1 MRLPRC
7 GIPVIAAAALLAAS
21 CSSAPAPRT
30 TQSARPEVS
39 VTTSSGTALGVRTTA
54 VPNAAMA
61 LTAPM
66 SVAGATYP
74 SPIRVLAS
82 PVDIAAQAP
91 VPAKGAILTFHLNQ
105 ATIAPVEHPFI
116 ASRNPDGSWTPVP
129 TQYNPTARTLSA
141 TLPHFSIWAPLS
153 WSGDLLLAALK
164 GGAQSIFGSTLD
176 PAATPTCH
184 ATADLQVAD
193 SQPNGALRI
202 CATRTRPTGLRLTV
216 VNTRRYPVDVSYPG
230 GATVTVEPAA
240 DIATQVGAYINKVS
254 NLADRRT
261 VLPGHATAT
270 VELPRPGEGQARV
283 SIDIDG
289 IAYLTGILSVAIDEL
304 TLMSERLGS
313 RIQANLEVLSARGC
327 LQSAMTDLNNLS
339 HVTDDAV
346 TSLTKVAFSCAG
358 DLFDTGASG
367 AISDAI
373 AVIAGLTDELAQS
386 LYGLMDAATGASH
399 HTLTV
404 TDVVAA
410 HEPVPAAN
418 LPARLST
425 DGYGP
430 LQFGMTIAEAQAALG
445 GVIVTQEAGVIGCLA
460 GSSTAAP
467 NVIFAVVDG
476 RVLAA
481 GVGNDPA
488 QTVTTA
494 SGLHVGSSLADLKAD
509 VSGLTSRPYGSAAGY
524 TEYSMKAAS
533 GRAAAFTVEDRTQ
546 QITGFLFGDPRWV
559 IGVEFICV

>member
-1 MRLPRC
+1 M
-7 GIPVIAAAALLAAS
+7 
-21 CSSAPAPRT
+21 
-30 TQSARPEVS
+30 
-39 VTTSSGTALGVRTTA
+39 TTSSGTALGVRTTA

-61 LTAPM
+61 LTAPL
-66 SVAGATYP
+66 SAAGATYP

-82 PVDIAAQAP
+82 PVDIAAHAP

-116 ASRNPDGSWTPVP
+116 ASRNSDGSWTPVP
-129 TQYNPTARTLSA
+129 TQYNPTAGTLSA
-141 TLPHFSIWAPLS
+141 ALPHFSIWAPLS

-240 DIATQVGAYINKVS
+240 DVATQVGAYINKVS
-254 NLADRRT
+254 SLADRRT

-270 VELPRPGEGQARV
+270 VELPQPGEGRARV

-313 RIQANLEVLSARGC
+313 RVQANLEMLSARGC
-327 LQSAMTDLNNLS
+327 LESAMTDLNGLS
-339 HVTDDAV
+339 RVTDDAV
-346 TSLTKVAFSCAG
+346 TSLTKVAISCAG

-386 LYGLMDAATGASH
+386 LYGLLDAATGASH

-404 TDVVAA
+404 TDVAQRPATVSSPILGLGGTFVGLDKHDGDAAVAWLSA
-410 HEPVPAAN
+410 RLGQPDHDVPGMCDTADVPGRRVSWGDLTILIASNPSATQPAGLEGWDFAWYYKPSGRPPLKTALGIGVGSTKIDVMSAYPDAISQNLSRGAN
-418 LPARLST
+418 LSVLRPAGQSL
-425 DGYGP
+425 
-430 LQFGMTIAEAQAALG
+430 TIYLNPA
-445 GVIVTQEAGVIGCLA
+445 
-460 GSSTAAP
+460 
-467 NVIFAVVDG
+467 G
-476 RVLAA
+476 RVN
-481 GVGNDPA
+481 GMESG
-488 QTVTTA
+488 A
-494 SGLHVGSSLADLKAD
+494 SC
-509 VSGLTSRPYGSAAGY
+509 
-524 TEYSMKAAS
+524 
-533 GRAAAFTVEDRTQ
+533 
-546 QITGFLFGDPRWV
+546 GD
-559 IGVEFICV
+559 